1 MYSTPFLYIYRL
13 IMVDTF
19 SCHLVASSRLAY
31 AARSMRLCRCAHGPL
46 ACSSPAAWAPPT
58 AGFRE
63 CSDSL
68 RHGAQVHGDAIDG
81 PGIRSLL
88 NLRWQRSIPVAFSVA
103 YLRQAQGVKGLSAV
117 KTEVALFHG
126 ICQQWLC
133 YSLYSPP

>member
-1 MYSTPFLYIYRL
+1 MLHGRCDF
-13 IMVDTF
+13 
-19 SCHLVASSRLAY
+19 A
-31 AARSMRLCRCAHGPL
+31 AARMAL
-46 ACSSPAAWAPPT
+46 SPVLP
-58 AGFRE
+58 
-63 CSDSL
+63 L
-68 RHGAQVHGDAIDG
+68 RHGLPPPRVSGSARTVYGMAHKYTGDAIDG